1 MFGIESLEVM
11 IGVITI
17 YLIFALACTAI
28 VEAISTWLSVRSSNL
43 ESALE
48 EFLHGSVDEGK
59 SFTDAFFAHPIV
71 QSLSEGNDG
80 RPSYIDPEIVGQV
93 VANLIMAKGSSSS
106 IKQAIDDLPGTIRDN
121 RIKGLL
127 DALQSEVG
135 ENMAAFRKLIA
146 YHYDAA
152 MDRASGWY
160 KKKAQT
166 YSLIVSTVLVLFANV
181 DTIQLANSLSA
192 NPEARAKMIEIA
204 QRELDAAKEAEART
218 AQESEHRPELPPPAA
233 DTASDESDAG
243 IDPLQEAKDRSEN
256 AAKTLARANAD
267 LSSTGIQLGW
277 TAPPVSPGDW
287 ASKFLGLL
295 VSILAISLGAPFWFD
310 ILSRVMQVR
319 AAGVSPRE
327 KITQQEAP
335 PCNR

>member
-11 IGVITI
+11 IGIITI

-28 VEAISTWLSVRSSNL
+28 VEAISTWLNVRSSNL
-43 ESALE
+43 ETALE

-59 SFTDAFFAHPIV
+59 NFTEAFFAHPVV
-71 QSLSEGNDG
+71 QTLSEGDDG
-80 RPSYIDPEIVGQV
+80 RPSYINPEIVGQV
-93 VANLIMAKGSSSS
+93 VANLIMARGNASSL
-106 IKQAIDDLPGTIRDN
+106 KQAIDNLPGTIRNN

-127 DALQSEVG
+127 DALQSEAG
-135 ENMAAFRKLIA
+135 EDMAAFRKLIA
-146 YHYDAA
+146 YHYDAS

-166 YSLIVSTVLVLFANV
+166 YSLIVSSVLVLSANV

-204 QRELDAAKEAEART
+204 QRELDSAKEAETLAT
-218 AQESEHRPELPPPAA
+218 QEDGNGQASPDSAA
-233 DTASDESDAG
+233 DAAADKTDAG
-243 IDPLQEAKDRSEN
+243 TDPLKEAKDRSEN

-267 LSSTGIQLGW
+267 LSSAGIQLGW
-277 TAPPVSPGDW
+277 TAAPAGIGEW
-287 ASKFLGLL
+287 TSKFFGLL
-295 VSILAISLGAPFWFD
+295 VSILAVSLGAPFWFD
-310 ILSRVMQVR
+310 ILNRVMQIR

-327 KITQQEAP
+327 KSAQ
-335 PCNR
+335 

>member
-43 ESALE
+43 ESALD
-48 EFLHGSVDEGK
+48 EFLHGSVDEGE

-71 QSLSEGNDG
+71 QSLSEGDDG

-93 VANLIMAKGSSSS
+93 VANLIVVKGSASS

-127 DALQSEVG
+127 DALQSEAG
-135 ENMAAFRKLIA
+135 EDRAAFRKLIA

-166 YSLIVSTVLVLFANV
+166 YSLIVSTVLVLFANI

-192 NPEARAKMIEIA
+192 NPEARAKMIEIS
-204 QRELDAAKEAEART
+204 QRELDAAKEAEARAT
-218 AQESEHRPELPPPAA
+218 QENKSPPPAA
-233 DTASDESDAG
+233 DTAAEETDAG
-243 IDPLQEAKDRSEN
+243 IDPLRESKDRSEN
-256 AAKTLARANAD
+256 AAKALARANAD
-267 LSSTGIQLGW
+267 LSSAGIQLGW
-277 TAPPVSPGDW
+277 TAPPAGIGDW

-327 KITQQEAP
+327 KSTQ
-335 PCNR
+335 